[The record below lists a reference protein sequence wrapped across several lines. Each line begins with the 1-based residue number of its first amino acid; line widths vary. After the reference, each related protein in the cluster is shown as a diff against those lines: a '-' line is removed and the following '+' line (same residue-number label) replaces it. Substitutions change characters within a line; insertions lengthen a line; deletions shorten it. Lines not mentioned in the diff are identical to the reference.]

1 MIRRIDNGWNFP
13 NNNFIPGLIAKD
25 GYGTQYPATRALILE
40 RPILKLI
47 SGAVIA
53 SQPLTDRSLYALLK
67 PHLHL
72 LGWLGSRNT
81 MSFWKFYLFLRWCS
95 ERDDLFK

>member
-1 MIRRIDNGWNFP
+1 MIHRIDNGWNFP
-13 NNNFIPGLIAKD
+13 NNKFIPGLISKD
-25 GYGTQYPATRALILE
+25 GHGTQYPATRAVILE

-47 SGAVIA
+47 ADALIDGLS
-53 SQPLTDRSLYALLK
+53 LTDRSLYTLLK

-72 LGWLGSRNT
+72 LGWLGSRKT

-95 ERDDLFK
+95 EREDLFR